1 MILTCDK
8 CGHQIGIDN
17 IGEEV
22 LNPNV
27 FVVRRHTERSSW
39 DYIANEIRNGTAY
52 RAVSV
57 GDEIPFRLTDG
68 EEVSVV
74 SVHENP
80 YWKNSMAFVL
90 KDCLKDPHNMNDRNT
105 NAGGYAATKMWEYLT
120 TNVFRRLPTEL
131 ATLIKPRQI
140 EQRFANGS
148 VYKVESLIWNP
159 SYIEVVANP
168 DEDSSL
174 YLMDFGDVH
183 FDYFS
188 DAKSRVKNLGASANG
203 WWLRSA
209 YNGSSFCGV
218 NNAGGGS
225 DDYSNAN
232 GANGVVFGF
241 II

>member
-74 SVHENP
+74 AVHENP

-90 KDCLKDPHNMNDRNT
+90 KDCLKDTCSMNDRNT
-105 NAGGYAATKMWEYLT
+105 NAGGYAATKMLNHLT
-120 TNVFRRLPTEL
+120 VNVFPRLPSEL
-131 ATLIKPRQI
+131 ARVIKPRQI

-159 SYIEVVANP
+159 SYTEVVANP

-188 DAKSRVKNLGASANG
+188 DAKSRVKNLDASASN

-209 YNGSSFCGV
+209 YYGSYFYFVYYNG
-218 NNAGGGS
+218 
-225 DDYSNAN
+225 YSNNYYASD
-232 GANGVVFGF
+232 ASGVIFGF
-241 II
+241 LI